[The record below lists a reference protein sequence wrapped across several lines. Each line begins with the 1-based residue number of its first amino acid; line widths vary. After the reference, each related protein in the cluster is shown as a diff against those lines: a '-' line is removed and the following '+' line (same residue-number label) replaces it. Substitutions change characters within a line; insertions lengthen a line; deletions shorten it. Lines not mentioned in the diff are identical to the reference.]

1 MNQPERRIHTGMG
14 GFRLGSIFGFD
25 VRIDLSWFVIFFL
38 VFWSLTRG
46 VFPGDY
52 PDLSPSAHV
61 VMGLSGTLLF
71 FASLLVHELSHALM
85 SRRKGIVVE
94 GITLF
99 VFGGIA
105 HAQRE
110 PESPRDEML
119 IAGIG
124 PVTSLAL
131 AILFRLCGSLAAQTG
146 MGDAIVGVASY
157 LAFINLAL
165 AVFNVMPGFPLDG
178 GRVFRAVVWSVTG
191 DRAKATRLATTS
203 GRTFGLI
210 LIVLG
215 AMQVL
220 GGAAISGLW
229 LVFIGWFLRTLAGA
243 SLRQELLQG
252 MLAGYVARD
261 LMSPDPEV
269 VSAGLTVDALVHDHF
284 MRLRF
289 GSYPVVGP
297 TGAVGLVTLDDVKR
311 IPRDVWRVSTA
322 ADAMTPLADCVV
334 VSPSTSVADVMDA
347 MSRNGPRRRALV
359 MEGVRLAGVLSATD
373 VARWIE
379 RVRGVEDLMQ
389 ERR

>member
-1 MNQPERRIHTGMG
+1 MSEPEGARRAGLG
-14 GFRLGSIFGFD
+14 GFRLGSILGFE

-38 VFWSLTRG
+38 VFWSLTSG

-52 PDLSPSAHV
+52 PDLSPRAHL
-61 VMGLSGTLLF
+61 VMGLAGTLLF
-71 FASLLVHELSHALM
+71 FASLLLHELSHALM

-105 HAQRE
+105 HAEKE

-131 AILFRLCGSLAAQTG
+131 AILFRLGGGLAAQAG
-146 MGDAIVGVASY
+146 MGDAVVGVAGY
-157 LAFINLAL
+157 LAFINFAL

-178 GRVFRAVVWSVTG
+178 GRVFRAAVWSVTG
-191 DRAKATRLATTS
+191 DRAKATRLATS
-203 GRTFGLI
+203 AGRGFGLV

-215 AMQVL
+215 VVQVL
-220 GGAAISGLW
+220 GGATVSGLW

-243 SLRQELLQG
+243 SLRQEVMQG

-261 LMSPDPEV
+261 LMSAEPEV

-284 MRLRF
+284 MRLRY

-297 TGAVGLVTLDDVKR
+297 TGVVGLVTLDDVKR

-322 ADAMTPLADCVV
+322 ADAMTPLAQCAVV
-334 VSPSTSVADVMDA
+334 APSMAVADVMET
-347 MSRNGPRRRALV
+347 MTRNGPRRRALV
-359 MEGVRLAGVLSATD
+359 MEGPRLVGVISATD
-373 VARWIE
+373 IARWIE
-379 RVRGVEDLMQ
+379 RVRGVEDLL
-389 ERR
+389 EREG